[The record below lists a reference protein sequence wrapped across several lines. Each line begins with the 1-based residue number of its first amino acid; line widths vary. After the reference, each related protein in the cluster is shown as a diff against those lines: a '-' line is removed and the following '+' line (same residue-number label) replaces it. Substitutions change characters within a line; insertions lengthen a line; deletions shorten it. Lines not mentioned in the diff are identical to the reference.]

1 MTDQEFF
8 TGSFGGGN
16 PYYNAPTT
24 TSTTP
29 APASNIFGLSQEQ
42 QGFLFGDANGAG
54 ALTQVAGV
62 GNALA
67 QSWLGFQQYG
77 LAQDMFSFQKDAFN
91 KNYAMQ
97 KDAYDT
103 AKTNQTNTAA
113 KQNA

>member
-16 PYYNAPTT
+16 PYYNSPTT
-24 TSTTP
+24 TPTAP
-29 APASNIFGLSQEQ
+29 ATASNIFGLDPQQQE
-42 QGFLFGDANGAG
+42 FIFGGANGAG